1 MSDCLPGRQV
11 VGTLG
16 RTFNSTTTCLTRFWM
31 HLGIRIRHIPK
42 KVGKNIVFQCHETI
56 EAAEILCYKFIKGQI
71 ELSLFLGK
79 QPFSLTKCECRG
91 LNDKNWLGKISFRP
105 LHSHLVSEM
114 AVFPKKWQL
123 DLSFYKFVTQN
134 LSSFNRLVTLENDVF
149 SEVFWYVSN
158 SYTQRHSKTSEA
170 GGGGIKSTP

>member
-1 MSDCLPGRQV
+1 MAPFVFVKRLKIGSWFISWYAWKWDLIFLPNLMWGSV
-11 VGTLG
+11 TSYYILG

-105 LHSHLVSEM
+105 LHSHLVSENGC
-114 AVFPKKWQL
+114 FPKKVTTR
-123 DLSFYKFVTQN
+123 FV
-134 LSSFNRLVTLENDVF
+134 LL
-149 SEVFWYVSN
+149 
-158 SYTQRHSKTSEA
+158 
-170 GGGGIKSTP
+170 

>member
-1 MSDCLPGRQV
+1 MPASRWFQFPDLLRARGHFQLGSGWLWVQGLPVNQRDLNFSAANRTKQV
-11 VGTLG
+11 STNWYRCALG

-105 LHSHLVSEM
+105 LHSHLVSENGC
-114 AVFPKKWQL
+114 FPKKVTTR
-123 DLSFYKFVTQN
+123 FV
-134 LSSFNRLVTLENDVF
+134 LL
-149 SEVFWYVSN
+149 
-158 SYTQRHSKTSEA
+158 
-170 GGGGIKSTP
+170 